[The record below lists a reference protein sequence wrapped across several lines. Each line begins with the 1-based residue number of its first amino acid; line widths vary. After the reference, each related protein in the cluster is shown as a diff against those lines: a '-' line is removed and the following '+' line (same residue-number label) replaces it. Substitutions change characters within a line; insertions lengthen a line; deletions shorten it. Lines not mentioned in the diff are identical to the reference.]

1 MAGVGRLVRHG
12 ILVIAAGLL
21 LTTGC
26 SRSSSTTGSAGTGS
40 ASSTASPDTSTTVT
54 SASTTT
60 AAAATTTRPATA
72 STTGAT
78 APATTTAQS
87 GPLVASAGGWRMAVS
102 APAGGARV
110 GSSMTVC
117 YEIAG
122 TSREP
127 VLVLEVTALPAGS
140 ATGAAPIRADVAV
153 GRGSVRVPLTSV
165 PPGVYHLRIQLILNG
180 ERLEGVAVTVPSVTL
195 APDAP
200 AGTCP

>member
-1 MAGVGRLVRHG
+1 MV
-12 ILVIAAGLL
+12 AAGLL

-26 SRSSSTTGSAGTGS
+26 SKSSSTTGSAGTGTT
-40 ASSTASPDTSTTVT
+40 STTAAPDTSTTVA

-60 AAAATTTRPATA
+60 VAAAASTTRPATA
-72 STTGAT
+72 STTDAT

-87 GPLVASAGGWRMAVS
+87 GPLVASGGGWRMAVS

-110 GSSMTVC
+110 GSSMMVC

-140 ATGAAPIRADVAV
+140 ATGAAPIRVDASV